1 MEVIK
6 DNSHIVKCNHC
17 ESIIRFNN
25 EDISHETRKVNIGL
39 WHYVTYGRY
48 TIKCPI
54 CNEVI
59 CVTSKVKK

>member
-6 DNSHIVKCNHC
+6 DNSHTVKCDHC

-25 EDISHETRKVNIGL
+25 EDISHEIGKMPFGM
-39 WHYVTYGRY
+39 WSISYDRY

-54 CNEVI
+54 CNKIVS
-59 CVTSKVKK
+59 VTNKIKK

>member
-6 DNSHIVKCNHC
+6 DNSHEVKCDYC

-25 EDISHETRKVNIGL
+25 EDVSHEIGKMPFGM
-39 WHYVTYGRY
+39 WSISYDRY

-54 CNEVI
+54 CNKIVS
-59 CVTSKVKK
+59 VTNKIKK